1 MRTVVLTMKA
11 SVIEMFLVLLMTGVH
26 SNKETAKK
34 TKRPKFTVPQI
45 NCDVKAGKI
54 INPEFIV
61 KCPAGCQDPKYHVY
75 GTDVYASYSSVCG
88 AAVHSGVLDNSGG
101 KILVRKVAGQSGYK
115 GSYSNGVQS
124 LSLPRWRESFIVLES
139 KPKKGVTYPSALT
152 YSSSKSPAA
161 QAGKYSCVIESKPEL
176 INTRCVLGD
185 SREINILTGQAPLAL
200 AIF

>member
-1 MRTVVLTMKA
+1 
-11 SVIEMFLVLLMTGVH
+11 
-26 SNKETAKK
+26 
-34 TKRPKFTVPQI
+34 VPQI
-45 NCDVKAGKI
+45 NCDVRAGKI

-61 KCPAGCQDPKYHVY
+61 KCPAGCQDPRYHVY

-124 LSLPRWRESFIVLES
+124 LSLPRWRESFVVSEG
-139 KPKKGVTYPSALT
+139 KPQKGVTYPSSLT

-161 QAGKYSCVIESKPEL
+161 KAGKCPRVISFKSSDFV
-176 INTRCVLGD
+176 NRQYCVLGD
-185 SREINILTGQAPLAL
+185 RIKISNLTGQAPLT
-200 AIF
+200 